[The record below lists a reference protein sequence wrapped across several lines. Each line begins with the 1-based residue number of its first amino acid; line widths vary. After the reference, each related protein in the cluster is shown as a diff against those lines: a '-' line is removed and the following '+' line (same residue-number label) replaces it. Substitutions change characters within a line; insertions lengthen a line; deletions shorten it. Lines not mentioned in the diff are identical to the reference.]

1 MRLFWI
7 GSLALLL
14 AAVTPWAPAAEPF
27 QAGRH
32 YTELPFPQPVE
43 TGDKIEVREF
53 FWYGCPHCYVL
64 EAPLE
69 AYVRKLPKHAAF
81 VRTPGVS
88 PNWLVHAQAYYTFEV
103 LGVTSKLHAPFF
115 EAWHAKGRRLN
126 DAASIADFAAEYG
139 VDKKQFLETF
149 NSFAVRTRIE
159 RAKQQNV
166 GYMVDGVPMLA
177 VDGRFITSP
186 GMAGGQERDEA
197 RRNQLTM
204 QVVDFLVQKAARERK
219 KPAAR

>member
-1 MRLFWI
+1 MKRIF
-7 GSLALLL
+7 LATLLSMSVL
-14 AAVTPWAPAAEPF
+14 CAHAAEPF

-32 YTELPFPQPVE
+32 YTELPFPQPTD
-43 TGDKIEVREF
+43 TGEKIELREF

-64 EAPLE
+64 EAPL
-69 AYVRKLPKHAAF
+69 ATYVRKLPKHAAF

-88 PNWLVHAQAYYTFEV
+88 PNWLVHAQAYYTFEI
-103 LGVTSKLHAPFF
+103 LGVTAKLHAPFF

-126 DAASIADFAAEYG
+126 DAASIADFAAEHG
-139 VDKKQFLETF
+139 VDKQKFLETF
-149 NSFAVRTRIE
+149 NSFAVRTRVE

-177 VDGRFITSP
+177 VDGRYITSP
-186 GMAGGQERDEA
+186 IMAGGQERDEA

-204 QVVDFLVQKAARERK
+204 EVVDFLIQKAARERK
-219 KPAAR
+219 KSPPR